1 MKQFFEGEI
10 VHTEKTITTMFRTEY
25 QTYEQKKIFAWMG
38 VGALMIVLA
47 ILVEMAL
54 PIRIILLLI
63 ACWLLVSS
71 DFPAEMRADKVV
83 ETRRGNLPSMR
94 YEFYDKDMKLESE
107 GSMRMKYD
115 KFQRLIE
122 DSNYLYLF
130 EAKNSVCM
138 IDKDSIQGGSVD
150 QFKEFME
157 KRTGLEWRRCKSIL
171 SLNLTDIIQSARDRR
186 EHRLK

>member
-1 MKQFFEGEI
+1 MKQFFKGEI
-10 VHTEKTITTMFRTEY
+10 VHTEKTLRQLFRTEY
-25 QTYEQKKIFAWMG
+25 ETYERKKIFVWMG

-47 ILVEMAL
+47 ILVEMSMPL
-54 PIRIILLLI
+54 RVILLLI

-83 ETRRGNLPSMR
+83 DTRRGSLPSMS

-122 DSNYLYLF
+122 DSDYLYLF

-138 IDKDSIQGGSVD
+138 LDKDSIQGGSVD

-171 SLNLTDIIQSARDRR
+171 SLSLTDIIQSARDRR
-186 EHRLK
+186 ARRL

>member
-1 MKQFFEGEI
+1 MKQLFEGEI
-10 VHTEKTITTMFRTEY
+10 VHTEKTLLQLFKTEY
-25 QTYEQKKIFAWMG
+25 ETYERKKIFAWMG

-54 PIRIILLLI
+54 PLRIILLLI

-83 ETRRGNLPSMR
+83 ETRRGNLPRMH
-94 YEFYDKDMKLESE
+94 YEFYEKDMKLEGE

-122 DSNYLYLF
+122 DSGYLYLF

-171 SLNLTDIIQSARDRR
+171 SLNLTDIIQSARDRKAR
-186 EHRLK
+186 RL